1 MIDPKGE
8 NMRIAICDDQLPMHE
23 DLKKHLEEYARSRS
37 LIFIYD
43 DYTAGEDLAASET
56 EYDMIFMDYQ
66 MEGLDGLET
75 ARRIRQKNIQTA
87 IIFLTS
93 FPGIVFDTFEVNA
106 YRFLVKPIDTEKLSS
121 AMDAY
126 LASLDDSN
134 FIMLKTEDDNKR
146 VNIDDI
152 IYVEAADKY
161 CYVRTTDDNILYKN
175 TLAELEK
182 QLPQDR
188 FFRSHRTYL
197 VGFRHIVSHTAAD
210 ILFDNKERA
219 LISKMKLTP
228 FKKAFADYVKRYNF
242 AKR

>member
-1 MIDPKGE
+1 MK
-8 NMRIAICDDQLPMHE
+8 IAICDDQLPLHE
-23 DLKKHLEEYARSRS
+23 ELKKHLEKYARSRS
-37 LIFIYD
+37 LIFFYD
-43 DYTAGEDLAASET
+43 DYTVGADLVASET

-75 ARRIRQKNIQTA
+75 ARRMRQKNIQTT

-93 FPGIVFDTFEVNA
+93 FPSIVFDTFEVNA

-134 FIMLKTEDDNKR
+134 FILLKTEDDNKR

-152 IYVEAADKY
+152 IYAEAADKY
-161 CYVRTTDDNILYKN
+161 CYVRTAEDNFLYKN
-175 TLAELEK
+175 TLLEIEK
-182 QLPQDR
+182 MLPQDR

-197 VGFRHIVSHTAAD
+197 VGFRHIVSHTSTE

-242 AKR
+242 TKR

>member
-1 MIDPKGE
+1 
-8 NMRIAICDDQLPMHE
+8 MRIAICDDQLPLHE
-23 DLKKHLEEYARSRS
+23 ELKKRLDEYARSRS

-43 DYTAGEDLAASET
+43 DYTAGEDLAASEI

-93 FPGIVFDTFEVNA
+93 FPSIVFDTFEVNA
-106 YRFLVKPIDTEKLSS
+106 YRFLVKPVDMQKLTS
-121 AMDAY
+121 AMDSY
-126 LASLDDSN
+126 LESLDDSN
-134 FIMLKTEDDNKR
+134 FILLKTDEANKR
-146 VNIDDI
+146 INIDDI
-152 IYVEAADKY
+152 IYAEASDKY
-161 CYVRTTDDNILYKN
+161 CYIRTTDDNILYKS
-175 TLAELEK
+175 TLSEIEK
-182 QLPQDR
+182 QLPKDK
-188 FFRSHRTYL
+188 FFRSHRSYL
-197 VGFRHIVSHTAAD
+197 VGFKNIVSHTSTD

-242 AKR
+242 TKR